1 MSDKRKKYNKIGLS
15 VSLCLLLV
23 WGLLG
28 MGTTLAWFSDS
39 SGQVR
44 NQFYFGTLDL
54 DVYYRDGGKWL
65 PVEPDTKVFNDQALY
80 EPGYVQAV
88 YLKVVN
94 HKEKSMMPFRC
105 RFAVDVESAVIAKS
119 VLGNDIYL
127 PDYLKFGVMYA
138 DSEMAIDREV
148 AELAGDR
155 DFAGRTGNYP
165 LNTYTREDDAVI
177 PVGGERYIALV
188 VRMPEEIGNEAN
200 YRGSVVPEVQLG
212 LTITASQL
220 QEEVNAG

>member
-1 MSDKRKKYNKIGLS
+1 MTDKRKKYNKIALA

-28 MGTTLAWFSDS
+28 MGTTLAWFADN
-39 SGQVR
+39 SGPVR

-54 DVYYRDGGKWL
+54 DVYYRHAGKWI
-65 PVEPDTKVFNDQALY
+65 PVESDTRVFSDQALY
-80 EPGYVQAV
+80 EPGYTQVV

-94 HKEKSMMPFRC
+94 NKERSTMPFRF

-138 DSEMAIDREV
+138 DSEINIDREV
-148 AELAGDR
+148 AALVGDR

-165 LNTYTREDDAVI
+165 LNTYSKDDDAI
-177 PVGGERYIALV
+177 LPVGGERYIAV
-188 VRMPEEIGNEAN
+188 IVRMPEEVGNEAN
-200 YRGSVVPEVQLG
+200 YRGSTVPEVKLG
-212 LTITASQL
+212 LTVTASQL
-220 QEEVNAG
+220 QEEVNGG

>member
-1 MSDKRKKYNKIGLS
+1 MSDKRKRYNKIGLS

-39 SGQVR
+39 SEQVR

-65 PVEPDTKVFNDQALY
+65 PVEGDTKVFNDRAFY
-80 EPGYVQAV
+80 EPGYVQVV

-94 HKEKSMMPFRC
+94 NKERSTMPFRY

-138 DSEMAIDREV
+138 DSEIAIDREV
-148 AELAGDR
+148 AKLAGDR

-165 LNTYTREDDAVI
+165 LNTYAQGDDVVI
-177 PVGGERYIALV
+177 PVGGERYIALI

-212 LTITASQL
+212 LTVTASQL
-220 QEEVNAG
+220 QKEVTP